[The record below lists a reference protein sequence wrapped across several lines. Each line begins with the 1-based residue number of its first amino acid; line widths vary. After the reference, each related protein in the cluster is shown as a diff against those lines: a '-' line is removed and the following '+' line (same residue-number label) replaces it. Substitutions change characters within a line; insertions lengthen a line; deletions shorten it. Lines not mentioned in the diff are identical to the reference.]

1 MAKLESGSNSEY
13 NILLLII
20 FTHTFLLTLNMSF
33 SSNIY
38 EVIKTIQFFN
48 RFRKG
53 NLVFLTGATK
63 LVFVRTAIHAFT
75 SLVVPLSL
83 RQFSFP
89 TGSNKLVFVRIE
101 QKLLLLIQWDQH
113 FRCRDFSIFFL
124 CKYNNANE
132 RIGDFFPLKS
142 FCLLIQIFVLLRGCV
157 FVLFGAFCAFCFF
170 FVLFAHFVLFVRAKS
185 FCQKKKN
192 KKKEV

>member
-83 RQFSFP
+83 RQFSFS

-157 FVLFGAFCAFCFF
+157 FVLFGAFCAFWFFLCFLLILCF
-170 FVLFAHFVLFVRAKS
+170 LCVQNLFV
-185 FCQKKKN
+185 KKKN